1 MPLPGGVSMTPW
13 CPATSSSRQPRVQ
26 HSSWD
31 FGLGPLFMPVG
42 SPAYS
47 TDKDL
52 TGIAAFARL
61 RTQRAQET
69 ANPRQL

>member
-1 MPLPGGVSMTPW
+1 MVPGNIILQAAQGT
-13 CPATSSSRQPRVQ
+13 ALLL
-26 HSSWD
+26 D

-61 RTQRAQET
+61 LTQRAQET
-69 ANPRQL
+69 AYPRQL

>member
-1 MPLPGGVSMTPW
+1 
-13 CPATSSSRQPRVQ
+13 
-26 HSSWD
+26 
-31 FGLGPLFMPVG
+31 MPVG